1 MIIMTNPLTSSTNPH
16 QLFGRKELRY
26 YRYIA
31 YFVFAIALIWLIIAS
46 CSQRKDISGL
56 KSCIVMD
63 VPGYPLIFEIN
74 KGDSFKIVRE
84 YKNNKTEKFLTLKD
98 IRLYTEFNSWFPDS
112 LGKCNYY
119 KAEVDISVS
128 GKSCTLYF
136 QPYQM
141 PQKFNGLKIY
151 VEAVKS
157 MDKIPNL
164 DPVEKIEK
172 DVRLSV
178 SMENEPWGDPGSLEF
193 PLNDYRWR
201 SASYNNTWSALV
213 PFNALYYHRGDDY
226 GAIPDMIDICSFAD
240 GEVVQSPLPSG
251 PKGSNSVRIRNIN
264 GITFDYHHGNY
275 ETIDTSVQIGRN
287 IKKGQ
292 YIGKTGMTWNGTKS
306 QHSDPHVHL
315 GMSYNGFQIS
325 PFPYLIESYLRKY
338 KDKVLAVA
346 GGYRFVKTGDSLEID
361 ATRSICPEGKN
372 IKSYQWVLHD
382 GNIVNKPVAKVFY
395 PKSGY
400 YSEELIVNTKNGDID
415 KDFLQVRVND
425 PDGGRSVAYGWAY
438 YYPVRNIR
446 PGQSILFWNRLINT
460 KEEVVIDFG
469 DGTAAA
475 KIDNEIHH
483 AYGKAGNY
491 TVELSSRGI
500 NNEVVSVKLE
510 VIVEP
515 N

>member
-1 MIIMTNPLTSSTNPH
+1 
-16 QLFGRKELRY
+16 
-26 YRYIA
+26 
-31 YFVFAIALIWLIIAS
+31 
-46 CSQRKDISGL
+46 
-56 KSCIVMD
+56 MD

-240 GEVVQSPLPSG
+240 GEVVQ
-251 PKGSNSVRIRNIN
+251 
-264 GITFDYHHGNY
+264 
-275 ETIDTSVQIGRN
+275 
-287 IKKGQ
+287 
-292 YIGKTGMTWNGTKS
+292 
-306 QHSDPHVHL
+306 
-315 GMSYNGFQIS
+315 
-325 PFPYLIESYLRKY
+325 
-338 KDKVLAVA
+338 
-346 GGYRFVKTGDSLEID
+346 
-361 ATRSICPEGKN
+361 
-372 IKSYQWVLHD
+372 
-382 GNIVNKPVAKVFY
+382 
-395 PKSGY
+395 
-400 YSEELIVNTKNGDID
+400 
-415 KDFLQVRVND
+415 
-425 PDGGRSVAYGWAY
+425 
-438 YYPVRNIR
+438 
-446 PGQSILFWNRLINT
+446 
-460 KEEVVIDFG
+460 
-469 DGTAAA
+469 
-475 KIDNEIHH
+475 
-483 AYGKAGNY
+483 
-491 TVELSSRGI
+491 
-500 NNEVVSVKLE
+500 
-510 VIVEP
+510 
-515 N
+515 